1 MTETCQ
7 QSILTI
13 LSDAEESLLAVV
25 RRAATSGDYSS
36 LDIARH
42 AAEQVKDQA
51 AELRSCLLHQK
62 NALATA
68 KGPATL
74 ATNNVKKSA
83 YPKFAITGS
92 TLTITGWSKKQNQ
105 EYTHKTPRENFDAV
119 VTAISASVKQSE
131 GQLATSDL
139 VEYLKANRSSLPE
152 YHTFTVLRFL
162 REKGIVQLTTR
173 GKYFVPRDLALKA
186 NMAWRKVEGAHA

>member
-42 AAEQVKDQA
+42 AAERVRDQA
-51 AELRSCLLHQK
+51 AELRSCLSHQQD
-62 NALATA
+62 ALAIA
-68 KGPATL
+68 KRPVA
-74 ATNNVKKSA
+74 APTNNVRRSA

-105 EYTHKTPRENFDAV
+105 EYIHKTPRENFDAV
-119 VTAISASVKQSE
+119 VTAISASAKRSE

-139 VEYLKANRSSLPE
+139 VEYLKVNKSSMPE
-152 YHTFTVLRFL
+152 YHAFTVLRFL
-162 REKGIVQLTTR
+162 RENGIVQLTTR
-173 GKYFVPRDLALKA
+173 GKYFVPRDLPLKA
-186 NMAWRKVEGAHA
+186 NMAWRRIEGAPV